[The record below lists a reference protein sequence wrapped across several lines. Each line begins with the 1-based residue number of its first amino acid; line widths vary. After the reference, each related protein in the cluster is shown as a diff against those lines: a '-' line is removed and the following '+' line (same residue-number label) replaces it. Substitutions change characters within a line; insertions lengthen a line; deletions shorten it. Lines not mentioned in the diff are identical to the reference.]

1 MFDLTKIQKKKLD
14 AIPTVSF
21 EAKGQSQ
28 YDVTVEAEIR
38 KTIRKAEA
46 LCSQIET
53 LTTLINQSNA
63 HLNVSDKENK
73 FPAQELEKLKNGLPI
88 LENKLEQYN
97 KQFKQYIK
105 KINSLADQTIDKEK
119 DSANSQAEHTEK
131 LNASQMPIT
140 AR

>member
-1 MFDLTKIQKKKLD
+1 MFNLTKIPKKKLD

-73 FPAQELEKLKNGLPI
+73 FPVQELEQLKNGLPI
-88 LENKLEQYN
+88 LEEKLEQYN
-97 KQFKQYIK
+97 KQFQQNIK

-119 DSANSQAEHTEK
+119 DSTNSQAERTEK
-131 LNASQMPIT
+131 LNASQIPIT
-140 AR
+140 SR